1 MGFVNNILN
10 GVQDI
15 LESNIKAASP
25 IIVNKGAT
33 NDIVAGDINII
44 DITMSSQDGQRTYSL
59 IEQCKTINIYESIH
73 SPAIFCELFIRDST
87 RLLQDFPIICEELV
101 TISFET
107 PNNPGNP
114 TKYIFQVNE
123 VMNKVIDENQK
134 TMTYTLQCISPE
146 LMVNAVNFVDKD
158 FDDTISN
165 IVKNIMEE
173 KIKTKKKLTVDKT
186 IGVDKYPIFK
196 LEPFKAIHSLLPLSV
211 SDRYK
216 SHAYVFFEN
225 KDGFYFTTYE
235 KLIEA
240 GRKQQ
245 ATGLSDKIFFY
256 DMVRKEKVE
265 DVNIRNIIAYN
276 QVTSS
281 SAISKVRDGAYSGT
295 ATTIDMQT
303 AGQRKAN
310 YTANIGLDNF
320 QKLDDGGAAQ
330 NTTGNLRTFGKSKV
344 PTAFNL
350 LPIFSSK
357 SKNPL
362 TEAFASRQAFLQYIT
377 QNITQIHIYGDS
389 EITVGDVIKCRFPS
403 ASGSDDDTGLSRL
416 DSGNYLVTHV
426 RHIIINGDRPHHTMA
441 LQLVKNDL
449 SETA

>member
-146 LMVNAVNFVDKD
+146 LMVNAL
-158 FDDTISN
+158 FDGAMKAGGRDNIS
-165 IVKNIMEE
+165 IIYVEME
-173 KIKTKKKLTVDKT
+173 K
-186 IGVDKYPIFK
+186 GV
-196 LEPFKAIHSLLPLSV
+196 
-211 SDRYK
+211 
-216 SHAYVFFEN
+216 
-225 KDGFYFTTYE
+225 
-235 KLIEA
+235 
-240 GRKQQ
+240 
-245 ATGLSDKIFFY
+245 
-256 DMVRKEKVE
+256 KEK
-265 DVNIRNIIAYN
+265 
-276 QVTSS
+276 
-281 SAISKVRDGAYSGT
+281 
-295 ATTIDMQT
+295 
-303 AGQRKAN
+303 
-310 YTANIGLDNF
+310 
-320 QKLDDGGAAQ
+320 
-330 NTTGNLRTFGKSKV
+330 
-344 PTAFNL
+344 
-350 LPIFSSK
+350 
-357 SKNPL
+357 
-362 TEAFASRQAFLQYIT
+362 
-377 QNITQIHIYGDS
+377 
-389 EITVGDVIKCRFPS
+389 
-403 ASGSDDDTGLSRL
+403 
-416 DSGNYLVTHV
+416 
-426 RHIIINGDRPHHTMA
+426 
-441 LQLVKNDL
+441 
-449 SETA
+449 